1 MRFFLLTLLTLIAAA
16 IPLDERDTTCCG
28 CIPPKCKRDYLP
40 TPMPAVGALT
50 AVLAAQTP
58 APA

>member
-1 MRFFLLTLLTLIAAA
+1 MRFFLLAILTLTAAA

-40 TPMPAVGALT
+40 TPMPAVGVLT
-50 AVLAAQTP
+50 AVPAVQTP
-58 APA
+58 AAA